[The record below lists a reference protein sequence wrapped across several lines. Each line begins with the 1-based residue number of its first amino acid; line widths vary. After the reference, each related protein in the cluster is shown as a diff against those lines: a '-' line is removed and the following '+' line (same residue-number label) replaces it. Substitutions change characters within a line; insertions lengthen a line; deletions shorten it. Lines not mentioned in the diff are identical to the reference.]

1 MKVGFGGLILSLALA
16 VTLAWSSAAW
26 SQEKDAKKEEAPKP
40 AAKEE
45 KKEPA
50 KPAAKTEEKPAE
62 KKAEK
67 PSEPPPKPAT
77 AADFTAIHKK
87 WSDIDKQLNELGE
100 KYRFAPS
107 SEERAV
113 LRDRFQKLVT
123 ESEKLLPQL
132 RSSAEAAFEAE
143 PGKNPD
149 VTKTVIGLMAFD
161 YRRDE
166 LEAVRDRTQKLLAAK
181 IEDPA
186 IYSIAGMA
194 AYFAEDFETAEKYLP
209 IADKA
214 KKLDEEGQEHLKE
227 LPKTKELWAKEQAI
241 RAKEQEK
248 DDLPRIKLETSKG
261 TIVVELFENEAPQTV
276 GNFVSLVEAK
286 KYDGTPFHRVLNGFM
301 AQGGDD
307 GADGPGY
314 QIPCECYRED
324 HRLHFRGTL
333 SMAHIGKR
341 DTAGSQFFLTFRRTS
356 HLDGLHTAFGRVIE
370 GMDVLAKLQ
379 RRNPELAKLGPLPEP
394 DKIITATVI
403 RKRDHEYVPTKV
415 EPKPDPTKDFPGKKP
430 PAKSTGEK
438 SGKAAA
444 K

>member
-1 MKVGFGGLILSLALA
+1 MKVGFGGLTLSVALALA
-16 VTLAWSSAAW
+16 LAWSNSAW
-26 SQEKDAKKEEAPKP
+26 SQEKDAKNEEAPT
-40 AAKEE
+40 
-45 KKEPA
+45 
-50 KPAAKTEEKPAE
+50 PAAKTDDKPAE

-67 PSEPPPKPAT
+67 PAEPPPKPAT
-77 AADFTAIHKK
+77 AADFPAIYKK
-87 WSDIDKQLNELGE
+87 WTDIDKQLNELGE

-107 SEERAV
+107 SEERTV
-113 LRDRFQKLVT
+113 LLDRYKKLVA

-149 VTKTVIGLMAFD
+149 VTKTVIGLMAYD

-194 AYFAEDFETAEKYLP
+194 AYFAEDFDTAEKYLP
-209 IADKA
+209 LADKA

-241 RAKEQEK
+241 RAKEKEK
-248 DDLPRIKLETSKG
+248 DDLPRVKLETNKG

-301 AQGGDD
+301 AQGGDPQGD
-307 GADGPGY
+307 GSGGPGY
-314 QIPCECYRED
+314 EIPCECYREE

-341 DTAGSQFFLTFRRTS
+341 DTAGSQFFLTFRRTE
-356 HLDGLHTAFGRVIE
+356 HLDGKHTVFGRVIE
-370 GMDVLAKLQ
+370 GMDILAKLQ
-379 RRNPELAKLGPLPEP
+379 RRDPDKAQLGPLPEP
-394 DKIITATVI
+394 DKILTATVL

-415 EPKPDPTKDFPGKKP
+415 EPKPDPTKEFPGKKP
-430 PAKSTGEK
+430 PGKTPGEK
-438 SGKAAA
+438 SGKAAS